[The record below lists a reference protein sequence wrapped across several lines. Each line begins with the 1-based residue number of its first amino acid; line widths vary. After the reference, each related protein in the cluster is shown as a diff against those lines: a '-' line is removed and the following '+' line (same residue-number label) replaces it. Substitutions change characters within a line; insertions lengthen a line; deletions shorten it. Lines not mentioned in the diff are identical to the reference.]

1 MREILIF
8 IAALVI
14 IGVCLRVVYVL
25 LKEFLEDFDGRN

>member
-14 IGVCLRVVYVL
+14 IGVCLRVVFVFI
-25 LKEFLEDFDGRN
+25 KDFLEDNDD